1 MRVKFRCK
9 RCARDIEANFTR
21 AGKMAQ
27 CPGCH
32 FTQEIPDPSGGG
44 GGGGDDAPPAKQ
56 QTAVGGTGGGPPP
69 GPPRKSGGAAGSSV
83 EAIVRKIVIF
93 ALLAIAA
100 LAAYKYGKG
109 RWF

>member
-32 FTQEIPDPSGGG
+32 YTQEIPDPSGGG
-44 GGGGDDAPPAKQ
+44 GDGGGDAPPPKQ
-56 QTAVGGTGGGPPP
+56 QTAGGGGGGGGGPPAAA
-69 GPPRKSGGAAGSSV
+69 PRKGGGGGV
-83 EAIVRKIVIF
+83 DAIIKKIIVFVI
-93 ALLAIAA
+93 LAIAA
-100 LAAYKYGKG
+100 FVAYKFGKG